1 MTQFV
6 REHESVRFVV
16 WVLVLWI
23 LCRLGPCVFF
33 STQHHSLIIQHSNY
47 DTRMH
52 ALHIQYTVTHIH
64 IIYQS
69 TVIVSYEA
77 YPPTVH
83 EPTLKKKDWYLC

>member
-16 WVLVLWI
+16 WVLV

-77 YPPTVH
+77 H
-83 EPTLKKKDWYLC
+83 S